1 MANAMRLR
9 PAGKK
14 ASQAASQPAN
24 GSNGAHCQQPNAN
37 PDSDADADS
46 MLMQTHS
53 QPAATVE
60 QQAHLR
66 LATQRVNSVAL
77 FLAAFSC
84 WPPSTRIGSDRL
96 HSTPLA
102 FPPLNST
109 RLAGEPPA
117 NDSLPAPRAA
127 MQLLAS
133 SKPRTWRN
141 QLETRSSQL
150 ARSLAA
156 SPSRQPAIG
165 SQLIFLA
172 ADAAN

>member
-37 PDSDADADS
+37 PDSDADADADS
-46 MLMQTHS
+46 MLMQTHSQPAS

-84 WPPSTRIGSDRL
+84 WPPSTRIGS
-96 HSTPLA
+96 TPLHL
-102 FPPLNST
+102 PSHRST
-109 RLAGEPPA
+109 RLGSPA
-117 NDSLPAPRAA
+117 NRRPTTRSPLQEPLCNCSPRASPELGEISSRLA
-127 MQLLAS
+127 ARNSLALWRLHHLAS
-133 SKPRTWRN
+133 LQS
-141 QLETRSSQL
+141 TRS
-150 ARSLAA
+150 AR
-156 SPSRQPAIG
+156 
-165 SQLIFLA
+165 
-172 ADAAN
+172 N

>member
-53 QPAATVE
+53 QPASGNSGATGASPTRNAESE
-60 QQAHLR
+60 QR
-66 LATQRVNSVAL
+66 GSFPRCL
-77 FLAAFSC
+77 FLLAAFH
-84 WPPSTRIGSDRL
+84 SDRID
-96 HSTPLA
+96 STSLA